1 MSPRLPLAP
10 CNSTTAGGKEVGAL
24 GRGEGRDQGADGVPQ
39 GIDCAL
45 GGLSQQCLELGKR
58 ILDRIEIGA
67 VGRQVEEHGSD
78 RLNGGAHGASLV
90 AAEVVHDHDV
100 AGPEFGN
107 ENLIDIGLESVAVDR
122 PVEDH
127 RRHHPGQAKPGD
139 EGGRPPMAM
148 RDAGAQS
155 FAPRGAPAQ
164 PRHVGGGPRLV
175 DEHQPF
181 GIEIGLTVE
190 PGLAPLYDVR
200 TIPLRGVGG
209 LFLYVRPQRSRN
221 VHRVARAARTPR
233 SARSRASSS
242 LIVRSGVAV
251 IKPRM

>member
-1 MSPRLPLAP
+1 MNDQGRIPRRASGTLAAALLLA
-10 CNSTTAGGKEVGAL
+10 CAAAAALLLVGAA
-24 GRGEGRDQGADGVPQ
+24 GAAPSPQ
-39 GIDCAL
+39 
-45 GGLSQQCLELGKR
+45 
-58 ILDRIEIGA
+58 DRE
-67 VGRQVEEHGSD
+67 RQV
-78 RLNGGAHGASLV
+78 NT
-90 AAEVVHDHDV
+90 
-100 AGPEFGN
+100 FT
-107 ENLIDIGLESVAVDR
+107 
-122 PVEDH
+122 
-127 RRHHPGQAKPGD
+127 
-139 EGGRPPMAM
+139 
-148 RDAGAQS
+148 AGAQS
-155 FAPRGAPAQ
+155 FAPRGAPVQ

>member
-1 MSPRLPLAP
+1 
-10 CNSTTAGGKEVGAL
+10 
-24 GRGEGRDQGADGVPQ
+24 
-39 GIDCAL
+39 
-45 GGLSQQCLELGKR
+45 
-58 ILDRIEIGA
+58 
-67 VGRQVEEHGSD
+67 
-78 RLNGGAHGASLV
+78 
-90 AAEVVHDHDV
+90 
-100 AGPEFGN
+100 
-107 ENLIDIGLESVAVDR
+107 
-122 PVEDH
+122 
-127 RRHHPGQAKPGD
+127 
-139 EGGRPPMAM
+139 MAM

-155 FAPRGAPAQ
+155 FAPGGAPAQ

-181 GIEIGLTVE
+181 GIESGLTVE

-200 TIPLRGVGG
+200 TIPLGGVGG
-209 LFLYVRPQRSRN
+209 FFIRQAQRSRN